1 MFHCGISNYCILTS
15 SQLDS
20 RSEPRENLKAF
31 SKNQIYIAS
40 DPSIFIVAMLG
51 TLVVCPPLPDCLE
64 VVWSWNFRKVCPV
77 CVLYQMLQV
86 ILTISPSWPLDPDN
100 LPPWVNKPLVN
111 STGIMAPPLK
121 GINRKSKYAVD
132 LIVESKHLHRHG
144 LCHSANPFHVAA

>member
-64 VVWSWNFRKVCPV
+64 VV
-77 CVLYQMLQV
+77 
-86 ILTISPSWPLDPDN
+86 
-100 LPPWVNKPLVN
+100 
-111 STGIMAPPLK
+111 
-121 GINRKSKYAVD
+121 
-132 LIVESKHLHRHG
+132 
-144 LCHSANPFHVAA
+144 